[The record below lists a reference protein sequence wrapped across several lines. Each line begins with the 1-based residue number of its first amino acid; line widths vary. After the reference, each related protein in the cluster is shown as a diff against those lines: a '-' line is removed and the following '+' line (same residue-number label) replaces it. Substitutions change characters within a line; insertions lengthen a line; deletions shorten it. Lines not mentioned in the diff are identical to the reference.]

1 MTKLSLSVLLF
12 FSFILFSFTAMAQ
25 SEDDARIVHIQTS
38 KFKAALGE
46 DMEAFG
52 DMLRRQADILN
63 KDPRLL
69 SFRILRH
76 NWGAD
81 SRDFVLVSEFKDMA
95 SLEAFYNDMN
105 SILEEAMGKEQMDK
119 DNKMWGKYIG
129 MHSDE
134 IYAEVPG
141 TRK

>member
-1 MTKLSLSVLLF
+1 MFRLSISVLLF
-12 FSFILFSFTAMAQ
+12 FTFVLFSSAAMAQ
-25 SEDDARIVHIQTS
+25 SESDSRIVHIQTS
-38 KFKAALGE
+38 KFKAALG
-46 DMEAFG
+46 DDAEAFS
-52 DMLRRQADILN
+52 DMLRRQAAVLN

-95 SLEAFYNDMN
+95 DLEAFYDDMN
-105 SILEEAMGKEQMDK
+105 PMLEEALGKEQMDK
-119 DNKMWGKYIG
+119 DNEMWGKYIG

-134 IYAEVPG
+134 VYAEISG